1 MSPDLRQKLDRVTQ
15 TLFAGGVSNPVTY
28 IEQLSYLIYL
38 KMLDEEENQ
47 REQER
52 RLMGDGARRT
62 LIFEGSASRFRWSQ
76 WKFFTGEKLRNFVR
90 DSIFPYLASL
100 VREEPRIAE
109 YFRDAVL
116 EIGDPHVLKQVV
128 DTIDTIEFG
137 KLGTDIK
144 GDIFEYLLS
153 YTQGQETLGQ
163 FRTPRQIRQMMV
175 SLVEP
180 DFGDRIYDPC
190 CGTGGFLIEAVEHI
204 LAKYSTEPKELP
216 IYGEEWLERQSLTIS
231 QAKEKWPN
239 LQTFRKGSGERLP
252 DWETLERSIYG
263 VDVSRPLMRISMMNL
278 VLHGFRNAQVKL
290 GNSISDLG
298 GLSEEDLRR
307 NYQVILSNPPFAGM
321 IPKESIREDLP
332 TKSKKSELLFLGLM
346 MKALAPGG
354 RCAVVV
360 PEGLLFGSTSA
371 HVDLRRQLVEDF
383 ELLAVISLPAGV
395 FKPYAG
401 VKTSVLVFRRP
412 KEGAKRT
419 TRPIWFYEVSNDGY
433 DPDKVSQG
441 GRIPT
446 PDGNR
451 IPDLLQQWGEYKAS
465 GFTQPPGVPST
476 TLLASDASEPA
487 CWWAATQLIA
497 DSDYILSASRY
508 QPARTAKKNDEDP
521 VELIGQLIGIEKELC
536 AKLEKLLEEVQP

>member
-47 REQER
+47 REQEQ
-52 RLMGDGARRT
+52 RLIGDSARRRP
-62 LIFEGSASRFRWSQ
+62 LFPGSAQRFRWSQ
-76 WKFFTGEKLRNFVR
+76 WKFFSGDKLRNFVR
-90 DSIFPYLASL
+90 DSVFPYLASL
-100 VREEPRIAE
+100 LREEPRIAE

-116 EIGDPHVLKQVV
+116 EIVDPHVLKQVV
-128 DTIDTIEFG
+128 DTLDTIEFSR
-137 KLGTDIK
+137 LGTDAK

-180 DFGDRIYDPC
+180 DIGDRIFDPC

-204 LAKYSTEPKELP
+204 LAKYSTEPQELP
-216 IYGEEWLERQSLTIS
+216 IYGDAWLEKQGLTIR
-231 QAKEKWPN
+231 QAKDKWPN
-239 LQTFRKGSGERLP
+239 LQTFRKGPGERLP
-252 DWETLERSIYG
+252 DWDTLERSIYG
-263 VDVSRPLMRISMMNL
+263 VDVSRQLMRISMMNL

-307 NYQVILSNPPFAGM
+307 TYQVILSNPPFAGM

-332 TKSKKSELLFLGLM
+332 TKSKKSELLFLALM

-371 HVDLRRQLVEDF
+371 HIDLRKVLVHDF
-383 ELLAVISLPAGV
+383 EILAVISLPAGV

-412 KEGAKRT
+412 KEEA
-419 TRPIWFYEVSNDGY
+419 TRANRPVWFYEITNDGF

-451 IPDLLQQWGEYKAS
+451 IPDLLRQWSGYKTS
-465 GFTQPPGVPST
+465 GYTELPGVPST
-476 TLLASDASEPA
+476 TLIEAEAPEPT
-487 CWWAATQLIA
+487 CWWAEPEAIA
-497 DSDYILSASRY
+497 ASDYSLSAGRY
-508 QPARTAKKNDEDP
+508 KPARAAKKNDEDP
-521 VELIGQLIGIEKELC
+521 VELIESLIAIEKDIGSRLV
-536 AKLEKLLEEVQP
+536 KLLEEVRG